1 MADAPTAEGAEAFA
15 RYWIDVLNVAFATL
29 DPGQLQAMSEPT
41 CKTCSNYA
49 GSLRAS
55 ARDGEVYEGG
65 RYRVLSVVSAPVA
78 GRSARVLLTYST
90 PKLVVRNRAGDVI
103 DTVPRSKRSTL
114 VIDLLRRDEGW
125 RVKEAARYADSD

>member
-90 PKLVVRNRAGDVI
+90 PNLVVRNRPWTSSTPYRAANGRPSLSTSSDAMKAG
-103 DTVPRSKRSTL
+103 
-114 VIDLLRRDEGW
+114 G
-125 RVKEAARYADSD
+125 